1 MNQYNLRLNSVLIF
15 TFVLYRFKIDCNRLK
30 NTTIIKLLNILYQM
44 KKILLILTS
53 IIFILLGCKTQ
64 EILPDQGSLYIS
76 VKDQYGRIVSGANI
90 TGNPAIPESNTDNFG
105 SVLVKNL
112 NVGTY
117 ELIANKAQY
126 GSGKAVAVVK
136 TNDVTSVN
144 IGLEYGVYASFAPT
158 AKIAFPVQPANYA
171 VGESILFKA
180 YVADNDTPLE
190 KLTVRWESSVDG
202 LINES
207 NADKDGVSTFSTT
220 KLSANS
226 HIIRLIV
233 KDQSGN
239 VGRDSILVSTLSP
252 KEIKLETP
260 NKVDGSLVLNWS
272 KSTESDFKEYRIYR
286 ANQNCDEMTK
296 SLIGVVQDASKNTFT
311 DTRPPFSTKSCY
323 FVEIVTNTLRIRRS
337 NQQQVEYPAG
347 LFFDYSPKDVAI
359 HPTKPWLYLSRQDKG
374 IVVVYD
380 YEKAQVITEV
390 ATPQH
395 SGYLLV
401 ANNGS
406 GLNLYIPSA
415 NNTVNIFDATTFELK
430 KTLLT
435 TAPATDVAV
444 SGTGDVFVTLNDQ
457 WTNPIVSFTEVT
469 GLIQGGTS
477 SYGCIYGGARLRK
490 IPNQS
495 TLMTIS
501 TSISPTDMDLI
512 FYDSQGKLL
521 SCKDDSQHGDY
532 PLDPNIFCVSPK
544 GNYVLTSA
552 SGAAYLTNES
562 MKYLGTLKGGDALN
576 YSDFAFNADGSVFY
590 GATSN
595 RQSIQIGKYPELTRT
610 NEILCKGFPYK
621 IFVKGNNIISLSRT
635 ELNVIYTAV
644 EIVKIP

>member
-1 MNQYNLRLNSVLIF
+1 
-15 TFVLYRFKIDCNRLK
+15 
-30 NTTIIKLLNILYQM
+30 M
-44 KKILLILTS
+44 KKALLILTYFLS
-53 IIFILLGCKTQ
+53 IIVLSCKTQ
-64 EILPDQGSLYIS
+64 EIIPDQGSLFIA
-76 VKDQYGRIVSGANI
+76 VKDQYGRNVSGAEI
-90 TGNPAIPESNTDNFG
+90 TGNPIIPQSNTDSFG
-105 SVLVKNL
+105 SILVKDL

-136 TNDVTSVN
+136 SKDVTSVN
-144 IGLEYGVYASFAPT
+144 ISLEYGVFASFAPMVT
-158 AKIAFPVQPANYA
+158 IAFPVQPANYA

-180 YVADNDTPLE
+180 YVKDNDTPFE
-190 KLTVRWESSVDG
+190 KLTMRWESNLDG
-202 LINES
+202 LISES
-207 NADKDGVSTFSTT
+207 GADKDGISTFSTT
-220 KLSANS
+220 KLSANN

-239 VGRDSILVSTLSP
+239 IGRDSILVSTLSP

-260 NKVDGSLVLNWS
+260 SKLDGSIVLNWS

-286 ANQNCDEMTK
+286 ANENCEEYSK

-323 FVEIVTNTLRIRRS
+323 FVEIITNTLRTRRS

-347 LFFDYSPKDVAI
+347 LFFEYTPKDVAI
-359 HPTKPWLYLSRQDKG
+359 HPTKPWLYLSQQDKG

-380 YEKAQVITEV
+380 YEKSQVVTEV
-390 ATPQH
+390 ATPRH

-401 ANNGS
+401 ANNGN
-406 GLNLYIPSA
+406 GLNLYIPSY
-415 NNTVNIFDATTFELK
+415 NNSLNIFDANTFELK
-430 KTLLT
+430 KSLLT

-444 SGTGDVFVTLNDQ
+444 SGTGDVFVTQNNQ
-457 WTNPIVSFTEVT
+457 WTNPIVSFNEET
-469 GLIQGGTS
+469 GLINEGTN
-477 SYGCIYGGARLRK
+477 SYSCIYGGARLRK
-490 IPNQS
+490 LPNQN
-495 TLMTIS
+495 TLMAIS

-512 FYDSQGKLL
+512 FYDSQGKLT
-521 SCKDDSQHGDY
+521 SCKEDSQHGDF

-544 GNYVLTSA
+544 GNYVLTSS
-552 SGAAYLTNES
+552 SGAAYLANES
-562 MKYLGTLKGGDALN
+562 MKYLGSVRGNDVLN

-595 RQSIQIGKYPELTRT
+595 RQSIQIGKYPELTRI

-621 IFVKGNNIISLSRT
+621 IFVKGNNIVSLSRT
-635 ELNVIYTAV
+635 ALNAGSTAV
-644 EIVKIP
+644 EVVKIP